1 MRCTVKFILI
11 NYLIYSG
18 YLCFHQHAFV
28 TFHSIPTCSVTLYAD
43 TEMTVKFSSHRA
55 SVGVV
60 AHLAERSH
68 VWVGLLV
75 NHDNGGSAHACT
87 HSSLGN
93 NNVGLAHTSTHAHVH
108 APTHSSL
115 GNNNGGLPHTSTHT
129 HALSSV
135 AHLLVHHGLLITH
148 ALLSIAH
155 LLWRI
160 LAHLLLPVS
169 HLRLSIAHLLLSVA
183 HLLLSVAHL
192 LLSVAHL
199 LAHNWLLLVAHAHR
213 LLHSHSGID
222 DCNAHA
228 SIHKLGSEVQSTSW
242 SSVEKDFD
250 PLLSPTRDRKSAKW
264 YLSRSNN
271 RCAVSS

>member
-1 MRCTVKFILI
+1 M
-11 NYLIYSG
+11 
-18 YLCFHQHAFV
+18 
-28 TFHSIPTCSVTLYAD
+28 TFHSIPTCSVALNAD

-75 NHDNGGSAHACT
+75 YHDNGGSAHAPTHAPT
-87 HSSLGN
+87 HSSLCN
-93 NNVGLAHTSTHAHVH
+93 NNGGLSHTSTHAHVH
-108 APTHSSL
+108 TSTHSSL
-115 GNNNGGLPHTSTHT
+115 CNNNGWLSHTTTHT

-148 ALLSIAH
+148 VLLSIAH
-155 LLWRI
+155 LLRRI

-183 HLLLSVAHL
+183 HLLLTVAHL

-213 LLHSHSGID
+213 LLHSHSGIYD
-222 DCNAHA
+222 RNAHT
-228 SIHKLGSEVQSTSW
+228 SIHKLGSKVQSTSW

-250 PLLSPTRDRKSAKW
+250 PLLSPARDCKSAKW

>member
-1 MRCTVKFILI
+1 
-11 NYLIYSG
+11 
-18 YLCFHQHAFV
+18 
-28 TFHSIPTCSVTLYAD
+28 
-43 TEMTVKFSSHRA
+43 MTVKFSSHRA

-75 NHDNGGSAHACT
+75 NHDNGSSAHACT

-93 NNVGLAHTSTHAHVH
+93 NNVGLAHAHVH

-160 LAHLLLPVS
+160 LAHL
-169 HLRLSIAHLLLSVA
+169 
-183 HLLLSVAHL
+183 
-192 LLSVAHL
+192 
-199 LAHNWLLLVAHAHR
+199 
-213 LLHSHSGID
+213 
-222 DCNAHA
+222 
-228 SIHKLGSEVQSTSW
+228 
-242 SSVEKDFD
+242 
-250 PLLSPTRDRKSAKW
+250 
-264 YLSRSNN
+264 
-271 RCAVSS
+271 

>member
-1 MRCTVKFILI
+1 MRCTLKFILI

-75 NHDNGGSAHACT
+75 NHDNGGSAHAC
-87 HSSLGN
+87 
-93 NNVGLAHTSTHAHVH
+93 
-108 APTHSSL
+108 THSSL

-222 DCNAHA
+222 DCNAYA

>member
-1 MRCTVKFILI
+1 M
-11 NYLIYSG
+11 
-18 YLCFHQHAFV
+18 
-28 TFHSIPTCSVTLYAD
+28 TFHSIPTCSVALNAD

-75 NHDNGGSAHACT
+75 YHDNGGSAHAPT
-87 HSSLGN
+87 
-93 NNVGLAHTSTHAHVH
+93 H

-115 GNNNGGLPHTSTHT
+115 CNNNGWLSHTTTHT

-148 ALLSIAH
+148 VLLSIAH
-155 LLWRI
+155 LLRRI
-160 LAHLLLPVS
+160 LAHLLLPIS
-169 HLRLSIAHLLLSVA
+169 HLRLSIAHLLLSVG

-222 DCNAHA
+222 DRNAHA
-228 SIHKLGSEVQSTSW
+228 SIHKLGSKVQSTSW

-250 PLLSPTRDRKSAKW
+250 PLLSPARDCKSAKW

>member
-75 NHDNGGSAHACT
+75 NHDNGGSAHAPT
-87 HSSLGN
+87 HSSLRN
-93 NNVGLAHTSTHAHVH
+93 NNSGLSHTSTHAHV
-108 APTHSSL
+108 
-115 GNNNGGLPHTSTHT
+115 HTSTHT

-135 AHLLVHHGLLITH
+135 AHLLGHHGLLITH
-148 ALLSIAH
+148 VLLSIAH
-155 LLWRI
+155 LLRRI

-222 DCNAHA
+222 NRNAHA
-228 SIHKLGSEVQSTSW
+228 SIHKLGSEV
-242 SSVEKDFD
+242 
-250 PLLSPTRDRKSAKW
+250 
-264 YLSRSNN
+264 
-271 RCAVSS
+271 